1 MRQAD
6 SYEMLQ
12 ESQLFLQDVVK
23 TLNSEKLDFVIFG
36 GDQVETP
43 GKDDSN
49 WQLFL
54 DVVQSLTPPWT
65 FVLGE
70 KDVSGPRVVDKM
82 KMYGGDWTSKGIKT
96 EKPYWSQTPLQ
107 GVHLIG
113 LDTSRANV
121 PTGDISN
128 EQLAWLKA
136 DLVKNTKKFTIVF
149 SHHPLLPPPPFDG
162 GPPWDDWILPQ
173 GPNVREILGSS
184 HYVRLALSGHVHM
197 SKIQQE
203 RDIWYVSNPSLGAF
217 PCAFRIFHVT
227 ADDVTIETY
236 QNLLPGSS

>member
-1 MRQAD
+1 MKEFELSKQTRRSFLIGLAGVACLKLPQQSRASVGLYEPFSFAYISDVHLAMRQAD

-96 EKPYWSQTPLQ
+96 EKPYWSQTPLP

-128 EQLAWLKA
+128 EQLAWLKGRPGQKHEKVH
-136 DLVKNTKKFTIVF
+136 DCIQ
-149 SHHPLLPPPPFDG
+149 PPSAPAA
-162 GPPWDDWILPQ
+162 
-173 GPNVREILGSS
+173 ST
-184 HYVRLALSGHVHM
+184 
-197 SKIQQE
+197 
-203 RDIWYVSNPSLGAF
+203 
-217 PCAFRIFHVT
+217 FRRRTSV
-227 ADDVTIETY
+227 
-236 QNLLPGSS
+236 G